1 MIINRFTNQARMPSF
16 GLFLYLCEN
25 FTPMKTKLILLLCF
39 LCLFATAQNVHILPT
54 PQQVKTSEGQ
64 FVWDENV
71 VLTYDASDAEI
82 SQIVTI
88 FRQDLDQI
96 SGKKVQFSRGII
108 KGKHFIELIK
118 TDHLGVSEN
127 EDQAYR
133 LTINRNFVRME
144 ATTNTGL
151 FYATQSLKQL
161 FRHAFLTDKNQI
173 AIPCMAI
180 TDWPNFKIRAWQ
192 DDISRG
198 PIVSMDYLKRLIP
211 QMAECKLNAFS
222 LYTEHTFKTQCHPD
236 IAPIDAFTAEEIKEL
251 EEFCRPYHIQVI
263 GNQQCFG
270 HFEEILC
277 NPFYSH
283 LADTKWNLNPAKE
296 ETYKFLEDHLREV
309 ARAYKSPYFNI
320 NCDETE
326 SLGQGLAK
334 TYVDSVGA
342 EKVYYQHINRVNRML
357 RPFRKRVMMWGDI
370 ADQHP
375 EILANLDDD
384 IFLIAWSYV
393 DKNDFDDFL
402 KPYKE
407 SGRSFFVAPG
417 VSLSERVWPKHYEFR
432 KNITNLCRDGYR
444 NGAIGV
450 INTCWDDFGESLINS
465 ALYGL
470 ALGAEMSW
478 NPLKDAGDEM
488 ASRQLDENFSA
499 HSLGCLAT
507 EPLHSLNHVSDLS
520 KFDEI
525 GKFTALT
532 APMVPFY
539 PALVDSSFEQ
549 RSIDALTELAL
560 ASKQLTERK
569 KAVKRNADVFDNAL
583 YAVHRMKWCAERNIA
598 RCQLYRT
605 LNDPSE
611 ENIAESKETILNL
624 KTSLHDLKKE
634 YVKVWD
640 IESRPYWL
648 DVNLKKY
655 DDIARDLQQ
664 LEYLPFIE
672 TTTDEKGHT
681 AIALKTVFNDKE
693 IRYTIDGKEV
703 THYDSI
709 YQSPIVLERPCL
721 VKAACFNEVGEPTC
735 AERYFCYHKAMG
747 RLKQLNSPAGNY
759 RPEYSGGGDNALVD
773 GTLGGDD
780 YRDGHWQGFY
790 GMDADIEIDLGKW
803 TKVNALNIG
812 FLVNA
817 HDWILRPNE
826 VAVYTSTDGK
836 LYRIHKTFTLSTEV
850 ERKGNFVFREKY
862 ETPNLSTRYLRIVA
876 KNPGLIPEG
885 LPGAGYDSWIF
896 MDEIIVE

>member
-1 MIINRFTNQARMPSF
+1 
-16 GLFLYLCEN
+16 
-25 FTPMKTKLILLLCF
+25 MKSKLITI
-39 LCLFATAQNVHILPT
+39 LCLFALNAFAQNTHILPT
-54 PQQVKTSEGQ
+54 PQQVKTAEGQ

-82 SQIVTI
+82 SQIVTM
-88 FRQDLDQI
+88 FRQDLDRI
-96 SGKKVQFSRGII
+96 SGKKVQFSRGVI

-118 TDHLGVSEN
+118 TDHLGISEN

-161 FRHAFLTDKNQI
+161 YRYAFLCNKNEI
-173 AIPCMAI
+173 ALPCATI

-236 IAPIDAFTAEEIKEL
+236 IAPTDAFTAEEIKEL
-251 EEFCRPYHIQVI
+251 EEFCKPYHIQII

-326 SLGQGLAK
+326 SLGQGYARA
-334 TYVDSVGA
+334 YVDSIGA

-357 RPFRKRVMMWGDI
+357 RPYRKRVMMWGDI

-375 EILANLDDD
+375 EILENLDDD

-432 KNITNLCRDGYR
+432 KNISNLCRDGYK
-444 NGAIGV
+444 NGALGV

-470 ALGAEMSW
+470 AWGAEMSW
-478 NPLKDAGDEM
+478 NAVSTDERN
-488 ASRQLDENFSA
+488 AEANFANHFFGSTSDTLINYLDSISEI
-499 HSLGCLAT
+499 
-507 EPLHSLNHVSDLS
+507 S
-520 KFDEI
+520 KIDDI
-525 GKFTALT
+525 GKFSALT
-532 APMVPFY
+532 EHITPFY
-539 PALVDSSFEQ
+539 PSQITDS
-549 RSIDALTELAL
+549 T
-560 ASKQLTERK
+560 K
-569 KAVKRNADVFDNAL
+569 KANQLLFEKLDRLELIEWATVGKIKKNRGMIDNAI
-583 YAVHRMKWCAERNIA
+583 YSIMRMKWCTLRNIA
-598 RCQLYRT
+598 RCQLYKT
-605 LNDPSE
+605 YNDPTE
-611 ENIAESKETILNL
+611 ENVDFSQHMINGLL
-624 KTSLHDLKKE
+624 WHLHQLKKE
-634 YVKVWD
+634 YVKVWN

-648 DVNLKKY
+648 DVNMKKY
-655 DDIARDLQQ
+655 DDIARELQQ

-672 TTTDEKGHT
+672 TTTNEKGHT
-681 AIALKTVFNDKE
+681 AVALKTVFGDKE
-693 IRYTIDGKEV
+693 IRYTLDGKEV
-703 THYDSI
+703 TPNDSI

-773 GTLGGDD
+773 GTLGGGD
-780 YRDGHWQGFY
+780 YKDGRWQGFY
-790 GMDADIEIDLGKW
+790 GTDADIEIDLGTW

-817 HDWILRPNE
+817 HDWILRPDTIQ
-826 VAVYTSTDGK
+826 VYGSYNGK
-836 LYRIHKTFTLSTEV
+836 DYTLRGTFPLTTEV
-850 ERKGNFVFREKY
+850 TREGNFTFRERF
-862 ETPNLSTRYLRIVA
+862 EIPISTRLLRIVV
-876 KNPGLIPEG
+876 KNPGKLPDG
-885 LPGAGYDSWIF
+885 LPGAGFDSWIF
-896 MDEIIVE
+896 MDEIVVE

>member
-1 MIINRFTNQARMPSF
+1 MIISQFTNQARMPTF

-25 FTPMKTKLILLLCF
+25 FPPMKTKLFLLLCF

-54 PQQVKTSEGQ
+54 PQQVKTTEGQ

-82 SQIVTI
+82 NQIITM
-88 FRQDLDQI
+88 FRNDLDQI
-96 SGKKVQFSRGII
+96 SGKKVQFSRGLI

-118 TDHLGVSEN
+118 TDHLGISEN

-161 FRHAFLTDKNQI
+161 YRYAFLQSKGNEI
-173 AIPCMAI
+173 ALPCATI

-236 IAPIDAFTAEEIKEL
+236 IAPNDAFTAEEIQEL
-251 EEFCRPYHIQVI
+251 EVFCRPYHIQII

-277 NPFYSH
+277 NPFYCH

-296 ETYKFLEDHLREV
+296 ETYQFLEDHLREV
-309 ARAYKSPYFNI
+309 ANAYKSPYFNI

-326 SLGQGLAK
+326 SLGQGYAK
-334 TYVDSVGA
+334 AYVDSIGA
-342 EKVYYQHINRVNRML
+342 GTVYYQHINRVNRML
-357 RPFRKRVMMWGDI
+357 RPYRKRVMMWGDI
-370 ADQHP
+370 ADRNP
-375 EILANLDDD
+375 EILENLDKDL
-384 IFLIAWSYV
+384 FLIAWSYV
-393 DKNDFDDFL
+393 ASDDFNDFL

-432 KNITNLCRDGYR
+432 KNISNLCRDGYK
-444 NGAIGV
+444 NGAWGV

-470 ALGAEMSW
+470 ALGAEKSW
-478 NPLKDAGDEM
+478 NAVSTDERN
-488 ASRQLDENFSA
+488 AEANFTTQLLGSLSPNLLQHLDE
-499 HSLGCLAT
+499 
-507 EPLHSLNHVSDLS
+507 LS
-520 KFDEI
+520 EWTKNDEI
-525 GKFTALT
+525 GKFGAMTK
-532 APMVPFY
+532 PIVPFY
-539 PALVDSSFEQ
+539 PALVGDSVE
-549 RSIDALTELAL
+549 ALNREAITGLTAL
-560 ASKQLTERK
+560 GKSLENDKKQAR
-569 KAVKRNADVFDNAL
+569 RNPDIFDNAL
-583 YAVHRMKWCAERNIA
+583 YAVHRMKWCAERNLT

-605 LNDPSE
+605 YNDPTE
-611 ENIAESKETILNL
+611 ANIAESKKMINSLIA
-624 KTSLHDLKKE
+624 SLHDLKNE
-634 YVKVWD
+634 YVKVWNF
-640 IESRPYWL
+640 ESRPYWL

-655 DDIARDLQQ
+655 DDIARELQQ

-672 TTTDEKGHT
+672 TTTNEKGHAT
-681 AIALKTVFNDKE
+681 VALKTIFGDKE
-693 IRYTIDGKEV
+693 IRYTVDGKEV
-703 THYDSI
+703 TPNDSI

-735 AERYFCYHKAMG
+735 SERYFCYHKAMG

-759 RPEYSGGGDNALVD
+759 RPEYSGGGDNALLD
-773 GTLGGDD
+773 GTLGSND
-780 YRDGHWQGFY
+780 YKDGHWQGFY
-790 GMDADIEIDLGKW
+790 GTDADIEIDLGTW

-817 HDWILRPNE
+817 HDWILRPDTIQ
-826 VAVYTSTDGK
+826 VYTSRDGINYH
-836 LYRIHKTFTLSTEV
+836 LAETFSLTTEV
-850 ERKGNFVFREKY
+850 TKKGNFTFRERFIAN
-862 ETPNLSTRYLRIVA
+862 TLSTRYLRIVV
-876 KNPGLIPEG
+876 KNPGKLPEG
-885 LPGAGYDSWIF
+885 LPGSGYDSWIF

>member
-1 MIINRFTNQARMPSF
+1 
-16 GLFLYLCEN
+16 
-25 FTPMKTKLILLLCF
+25 MKSKLITI
-39 LCLFATAQNVHILPT
+39 LCLFALNAFAQNTHILPT
-54 PQQVKTSEGQ
+54 PQQVKTAEGQ

-82 SQIVTI
+82 SQIVTM
-88 FRQDLDQI
+88 FRQDLDRI
-96 SGKKVQFSRGII
+96 SGKKVQFSRGVI

-118 TDHLGVSEN
+118 TDHLGISEN

-161 FRHAFLTDKNQI
+161 YRYAFLQSKGNEI
-173 AIPCMAI
+173 ALPCATI

-236 IAPIDAFTAEEIKEL
+236 IAPTDAFTAEEIKEL
-251 EEFCRPYHIQVI
+251 EEFCRPYHIQII

-326 SLGQGLAK
+326 SLGQGYARA
-334 TYVDSVGA
+334 YVDSIGA

-357 RPFRKRVMMWGDI
+357 RPYRKRVMMWGDI

-375 EILANLDDD
+375 EILENLDDD

-432 KNITNLCRDGYR
+432 KNISNLCRDGYK
-444 NGAIGV
+444 NGALGV

-470 ALGAEMSW
+470 AWGAEMSW
-478 NPLKDAGDEM
+478 NAVSTDERN
-488 ASRQLDENFSA
+488 AEANFANHFFGSTSDTLINYLDSISEI
-499 HSLGCLAT
+499 
-507 EPLHSLNHVSDLS
+507 S
-520 KFDEI
+520 KIDDI
-525 GKFTALT
+525 GKFSALT
-532 APMVPFY
+532 EHITPFY
-539 PALVDSSFEQ
+539 PSQITDS
-549 RSIDALTELAL
+549 T
-560 ASKQLTERK
+560 K
-569 KAVKRNADVFDNAL
+569 KANQLLFEKLDRLELIEWATVGKIKKNRGMIDNAI
-583 YAVHRMKWCAERNIA
+583 YSIMRMKWCTLRNIA
-598 RCQLYRT
+598 RCQLYKT
-605 LNDPSE
+605 YNDPTE
-611 ENIAESKETILNL
+611 ENVDFSQHMINGLL
-624 KTSLHDLKKE
+624 WHLHQLKKE
-634 YVKVWD
+634 YVKVWN

-648 DVNLKKY
+648 DVNMKKY
-655 DDIARDLQQ
+655 DDIARELQQ

-672 TTTDEKGHT
+672 TTTNEKGHT
-681 AIALKTVFNDKE
+681 AVALKTVFGDKE
-693 IRYTIDGKEV
+693 IRYTLDGKEV
-703 THYDSI
+703 TPNDSV

-773 GTLGGDD
+773 GTLGGGD
-780 YRDGHWQGFY
+780 YKDGRWQGFY
-790 GMDADIEIDLGKW
+790 GTDADIEIDLGTW

-817 HDWILRPNE
+817 HDWILRPDTIQ
-826 VAVYTSTDGK
+826 VYGSYNGK
-836 LYRIHKTFTLSTEV
+836 DYTLRGTFPLTTEV
-850 ERKGNFVFREKY
+850 TREGNFTFRERF
-862 ETPNLSTRYLRIVA
+862 EIPISTRLLRIVV
-876 KNPGLIPEG
+876 KNPGKLPDG
-885 LPGAGYDSWIF
+885 LPGAGFDSWIF
-896 MDEIIVE
+896 MDEIVVE

>member
-1 MIINRFTNQARMPSF
+1 
-16 GLFLYLCEN
+16 
-25 FTPMKTKLILLLCF
+25 MKSKLIII
-39 LCLFATAQNVHILPT
+39 LCLFAMTAFAQNTHILPT
-54 PQQVKTSEGQ
+54 PQQVKTAEGQ

-82 SQIVTI
+82 SQIVTM
-88 FRQDLDQI
+88 FRQDLDRI
-96 SGKKVQFSRGII
+96 SGKKVQFARGVI

-118 TDHLGVSEN
+118 TDHLGISEN

-161 FRHAFLTDKNQI
+161 YRYAFLCNKNEI
-173 AIPCMAI
+173 AIPCMTI

-198 PIVSMDYLKRLIP
+198 PIVSMDYLKRLIL

-222 LYTEHTFKTQCHPD
+222 LYTEHTFKTKCHPD
-236 IAPIDAFTAEEIKEL
+236 IAPTDAFTAEEIKEL
-251 EEFCRPYHIQVI
+251 EEFCKPYHIQII

-277 NPFYSH
+277 NPFYSD

-326 SLGQGLAK
+326 SLGQGYAK
-334 TYVDSVGA
+334 AYVDSIGA

-357 RPFRKRVMMWGDI
+357 RPYRKRVMMWGDI

-375 EILANLDDD
+375 EILDNLDDD

-432 KNITNLCRDGYR
+432 KNISNLCRDGYK
-444 NGAIGV
+444 NGALGV

-470 ALGAEMSW
+470 AWGAEMSW
-478 NPLKDAGDEM
+478 NAVSTDERN
-488 ASRQLDENFSA
+488 AEANFTNHFFGSTSDTLINYLDSISEI
-499 HSLGCLAT
+499 
-507 EPLHSLNHVSDLS
+507 S
-520 KFDEI
+520 KIDDI
-525 GKFTALT
+525 GKFSALT
-532 APMVPFY
+532 EHITPFY
-539 PALVDSSFEQ
+539 PSQITDS
-549 RSIDALTELAL
+549 T
-560 ASKQLTERK
+560 K
-569 KAVKRNADVFDNAL
+569 KANQLLFEKLDRLELIEWATVGKIKKNRGMIDNAI
-583 YAVHRMKWCAERNIA
+583 YSIMRMKWCTLRNIA
-598 RCQLYRT
+598 RCQLYKT
-605 LNDPSE
+605 YNDPTE
-611 ENIAESKETILNL
+611 ENVDFSQHMINGLL
-624 KTSLHDLKKE
+624 WHLHQLKKE
-634 YVKVWD
+634 YVKVWN

-648 DVNLKKY
+648 DVNMKKY
-655 DDIARDLQQ
+655 DDIAHELQQ

-672 TTTDEKGHT
+672 TTTDKNGNA
-681 AIALKTVFNDKE
+681 AIALKTVYGDKV
-693 IRYTIDGKEV
+693 IHYTLDGKEV
-703 THYDSI
+703 TPNDSV

-721 VKAACFNEVGEPTC
+721 VKAACFNEVGEPIC
-735 AERYFCYHKAMG
+735 AERYFCYHKGMG

-773 GTLGGDD
+773 GTLGSND
-780 YRDGHWQGFY
+780 YKDGHWQGFY
-790 GMDADIEIDLGKW
+790 GTDADIEINLGTW

-817 HDWILRPNE
+817 HDWILRPDTVEIYGSYNGKD
-826 VAVYTSTDGK
+826 YTLRG
-836 LYRIHKTFTLSTEV
+836 TFPITTEV
-850 ERKGNFVFREKY
+850 TRKGNFTFRERF
-862 ETPNLSTRYLRIVA
+862 EIPISTRLLRIVV
-876 KNPGLIPEG
+876 KNPGKLPEG

-896 MDEIIVE
+896 MDEVVVE

>member
-1 MIINRFTNQARMPSF
+1 
-16 GLFLYLCEN
+16 
-25 FTPMKTKLILLLCF
+25 MKSKLITI
-39 LCLFATAQNVHILPT
+39 LCLFAMTTFAQNVHILPT
-54 PQQVKTSEGQ
+54 PQQVKTAEGQ

-82 SQIVTI
+82 SQIVTM
-88 FRQDLDQI
+88 FRQDLDRI
-96 SGKKVQFSRGII
+96 SGKKVQFSRGVI

-161 FRHAFLTDKNQI
+161 FRYAFLQSKGNEI
-173 AIPCMAI
+173 ALPCATI

-222 LYTEHTFKTQCHPD
+222 LYTEHTFKTKCHPD
-236 IAPIDAFTAEEIKEL
+236 IAPTDAFTAEEIKEL
-251 EEFCRPYHIQVI
+251 EEFCRPYHIQII

-326 SLGQGLAK
+326 SLGQGYAK
-334 TYVDSVGA
+334 AYVDSIGA

-357 RPFRKRVMMWGDI
+357 RPYRKRVMMWGDI

-375 EILANLDDD
+375 EILENLDDD

-393 DKNDFDDFL
+393 GKNDFDDFL
-402 KPYKE
+402 KPYKA

-432 KNITNLCRDGYR
+432 KNISNLCRDGYK
-444 NGAIGV
+444 NGALGV

-470 ALGAEMSW
+470 AWGAEMSW
-478 NPLKDAGDEM
+478 NVDSTDERNTETNF
-488 ASRQLDENFSA
+488 ANHFFGSTSDTFINYLDSISEI
-499 HSLGCLAT
+499 
-507 EPLHSLNHVSDLS
+507 S
-520 KFDEI
+520 KIDDI
-525 GKFTALT
+525 GKFSALT
-532 APMVPFY
+532 EHITPFY
-539 PALVDSSFEQ
+539 PSQITDS
-549 RSIDALTELAL
+549 T
-560 ASKQLTERK
+560 K
-569 KAVKRNADVFDNAL
+569 KANQLLFEKLDRLELIEWATVGKIKKNRGMIDNAI
-583 YAVHRMKWCAERNIA
+583 YSIMRMKWCTLRNIA
-598 RCQLYRT
+598 RCQLYKT
-605 LNDPSE
+605 YNDPTE
-611 ENIAESKETILNL
+611 ENVDFSQHMINGLL
-624 KTSLHDLKKE
+624 WHLHQLKKE
-634 YVKVWD
+634 YVKVWNF
-640 IESRPYWL
+640 ESRPYWL
-648 DVNLKKY
+648 DVNMKKY
-655 DDIARDLQQ
+655 DDIARELQQ

-672 TTTDEKGHT
+672 TTTNEKGHT
-681 AIALKTVFNDKE
+681 AVALKTVFGDKE
-693 IRYTIDGKEV
+693 IRYTLDGKEV
-703 THYDSI
+703 TPNDSI

-780 YRDGHWQGFY
+780 YKDGRWQGFY
-790 GMDADIEIDLGKW
+790 GTDADIEIDLGTW

-817 HDWILRPNE
+817 HDWILRPDTIQ
-826 VAVYTSTDGK
+826 VYGSYNGK
-836 LYRIHKTFTLSTEV
+836 DYTLRGTFPLTTEV
-850 ERKGNFVFREKY
+850 TREGNFTFRERF
-862 ETPNLSTRYLRIVA
+862 EIPISTRLLRIVV
-876 KNPGLIPEG
+876 KNPGKLPDG
-885 LPGAGYDSWIF
+885 LPGAGFDSWIF
-896 MDEIIVE
+896 MDEIVVE

>member
-1 MIINRFTNQARMPSF
+1 
-16 GLFLYLCEN
+16 
-25 FTPMKTKLILLLCF
+25 MKSKLITI
-39 LCLFATAQNVHILPT
+39 LCLFAMTAFAQNTHILPT
-54 PQQVKTSEGQ
+54 PQQVKTAEGQ

-82 SQIVTI
+82 SQIVTM
-88 FRQDLDQI
+88 FRQDLDRI
-96 SGKKVQFSRGII
+96 SGKKVQFSRGVI

-118 TDHLGVSEN
+118 TDHLGISEN

-161 FRHAFLTDKNQI
+161 YRYAFLQSKGNEI
-173 AIPCMAI
+173 ALPCATI

-222 LYTEHTFKTQCHPD
+222 LYTEHTFKTNCHPD
-236 IAPIDAFTAEEIKEL
+236 IAPTDAFTTEEIKEL
-251 EEFCRPYHIQVI
+251 EEFCRPYHIQII

-334 TYVDSVGA
+334 AYVDSIGT

-357 RPFRKRVMMWGDI
+357 RPYRKRVMMWGDI
-370 ADQHP
+370 ADKHP
-375 EILANLDDD
+375 EILENLDDD

-402 KPYKE
+402 KPYKA

-432 KNITNLCRDGYR
+432 KNISNLCRDGYK
-444 NGAIGV
+444 NGALGV

-478 NPLKDAGDEM
+478 NAVSTDERNTETNF
-488 ASRQLDENFSA
+488 ANHFFESTSDTFINYLDSISEI
-499 HSLGCLAT
+499 
-507 EPLHSLNHVSDLS
+507 S
-520 KFDEI
+520 KIDDI
-525 GKFTALT
+525 GKFSALT
-532 APMVPFY
+532 EHITPFY
-539 PALVDSSFEQ
+539 PSQITDS
-549 RSIDALTELAL
+549 T
-560 ASKQLTERK
+560 K
-569 KAVKRNADVFDNAL
+569 KANQLLYEKLDRLDLIEYWATVEKIKKNRGMIDNAI
-583 YAVHRMKWCAERNIA
+583 YSIMRMKWCTLRNIA
-598 RCQLYRT
+598 RCQLYKT
-605 LNDPSE
+605 YNDPTE
-611 ENIAESKETILNL
+611 ENVDFSQHMINGLL
-624 KTSLHDLKKE
+624 WHLHQLKKE
-634 YVKVWD
+634 YVKVWN

-648 DVNLKKY
+648 DVNMKKY
-655 DDIARDLQQ
+655 DDIARELQQ

-672 TTTDEKGHT
+672 TTTNEKGHT
-681 AIALKTVFNDKE
+681 AVALKTVFGDKE
-693 IRYTIDGKEV
+693 IRYTLDGKEV
-703 THYDSI
+703 TPNDSI

-721 VKAACFNEVGEPTC
+721 VKAACFNEVGEPIC
-735 AERYFCYHKAMG
+735 AERYFCYHKGMG
-747 RLKQLNSPAGNY
+747 RLKRLNSPAGNY

-780 YRDGHWQGFY
+780 YKDGRWQGFY
-790 GMDADIEIDLGKW
+790 GTDADIEIDLGKW
-803 TKVNALNIG
+803 TKVEALNIG

-817 HDWILRPNE
+817 HDWILRPDTIQ
-826 VAVYTSTDGK
+826 VYGSYNGK
-836 LYRIHKTFTLSTEV
+836 DYTLRGTFPLTTEV
-850 ERKGNFVFREKY
+850 TREGNFTFRERF
-862 ETPNLSTRYLRIVA
+862 EIPISTRLLRIVV
-876 KNPGLIPEG
+876 KNPGKLPEG
-885 LPGAGYDSWIF
+885 LPGAGFDSWIF
-896 MDEIIVE
+896 MDEIVVE

>member
-1 MIINRFTNQARMPSF
+1 
-16 GLFLYLCEN
+16 
-25 FTPMKTKLILLLCF
+25 MKKLTAFF
-39 LCLFATAQNVHILPT
+39 LCVFLTISVLAQNIHILPT
-54 PQQVKTSEGQ
+54 PQQVETSDGY
-64 FVWDENV
+64 FAWDENV
-71 VLTYDASDAEI
+71 VLTYDASDVEI
-82 SQIVTI
+82 SQIITM
-88 FRQDLDQI
+88 FRNDLDQI
-96 SGKKVQFSRGII
+96 SGKKVLFSRGVI

-118 TDHLGVSEN
+118 TDHLGISEN

-133 LTINRNFVRME
+133 LTVNRNYVRME

-161 FRHAFLTDKNQI
+161 YRYAFLQSKCGEITL
-173 AIPCMAI
+173 PCMTI

-222 LYTEHTFKTQCHPD
+222 LYTEHTFKTKCHPD
-236 IAPIDAFTAEEIKEL
+236 IAPTDAFTAEEIKEL
-251 EEFCRPYHIQVI
+251 EDFCRPYHIQII

-326 SLGQGLAK
+326 SLGQGYAK
-334 TYVDSVGA
+334 AYVDSIGA

-357 RPFRKRVMMWGDI
+357 RPYRKRVMMWGDI

-375 EILANLDDD
+375 EILEHLDKD

-393 DKNDFDDFL
+393 GIDDFNSFL
-402 KPYKE
+402 KPYAN
-407 SGRSFFVAPG
+407 SGHKFFVAPG
-417 VSLSERVWPKHYEFR
+417 VSLSERVWPKHYEFEP
-432 KNITNLCRDGYR
+432 NITNLCRDGYK
-444 NGAIGV
+444 NGASGV

-478 NPLKDAGDEM
+478 NAISTDERYTE
-488 ASRQLDENFSA
+488 ANFANHFFGSTSDSLINYLDSISEI
-499 HSLGCLAT
+499 
-507 EPLHSLNHVSDLS
+507 S
-520 KFDEI
+520 KIDDI
-525 GKFTALT
+525 GKFSALT
-532 APMVPFY
+532 EHITPFY
-539 PALVDSSFEQ
+539 PSQITDSTKMANQLLFE
-549 RSIDALTELAL
+549 RLDHLELIEWGAVE
-560 ASKQLTERK
+560 KIK
-569 KAVKRNADVFDNAL
+569 KNRDMIDNAI
-583 YAVHRMKWCAERNIA
+583 YSIMRMKWCALRNIA
-598 RCQLYRT
+598 RCQLYKT
-605 LNDPSE
+605 YNDPTE
-611 ENIAESKETILNL
+611 ENIDFSQHMINGLL
-624 KTSLHDLKKE
+624 WHLHQLKKE
-634 YVKVWD
+634 YVKVWN

-648 DVNLKKY
+648 DVNMKKY
-655 DDIARDLQQ
+655 DDIARELQQ

-672 TTTDEKGHT
+672 TTTNEKGQ
-681 AIALKTVFNDKE
+681 AAVALKTIFSDKE
-693 IRYTIDGKEV
+693 IHYTLDGKEV
-703 THYDSI
+703 TSNDSI

-759 RPEYSGGGDNALVD
+759 RPEYSGGGDAALLD
-773 GTLGGDD
+773 GSLGTDN
-780 YRDGHWQGFY
+780 YKDGRWQGFY
-790 GMDADIEIDLGKW
+790 GTDADIEIDLGKW

-817 HDWILRPNE
+817 YDWILCP
-826 VAVYTSTDGK
+826 
-836 LYRIHKTFTLSTEV
+836 TEV
-850 ERKGNFVFREKY
+850 EIYGSYDGKNYTLRGTFPITTEVTKEGNFIFRERFDI
-862 ETPNLSTRYLRIVA
+862 PISTRLLRVVV
-876 KNPGLIPEG
+876 KNAGKIPEG
-885 LPGAGYDSWIF
+885 YPGTGFDSWIF
-896 MDEIIVE
+896 MDEIVVE